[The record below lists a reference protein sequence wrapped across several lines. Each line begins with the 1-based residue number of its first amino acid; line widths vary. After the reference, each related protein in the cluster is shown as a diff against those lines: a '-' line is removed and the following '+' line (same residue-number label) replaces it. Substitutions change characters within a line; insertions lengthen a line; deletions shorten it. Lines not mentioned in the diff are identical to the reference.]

1 VPARL
6 KVDENLP
13 REIAQLMQAHGH
25 DAVTVLDQGWRGLPD
40 DELWDR
46 IQAERRWLV
55 TADKEFANLR
65 MYPPGTHVGVILLR
79 SAAEGLDDYLDLADM
94 ALARVKFDDVPGA
107 VVVVTR
113 RGVRIRPAPG
123 R

>member
-1 VPARL
+1 MPARL

-40 DELWDR
+40 DELWER
-46 IQAERRWLV
+46 IQTERRWLV
-55 TADKEFANLR
+55 TADKEFADLR
-65 MYPPGTHVGVILLR
+65 IYPPGTHVGVILLR
-79 SAAEGLDDYLDLADM
+79 SAAEGLDDYLDLAEM

-107 VVVVTR
+107 VVVLTR
-113 RGVRIRPAPG
+113 RGVRIRRAPG

>member
-1 VPARL
+1 MPARL

-123 R
+123 G

>member
-1 VPARL
+1 MPARL

-113 RGVRIRPAPG
+113 RGVRIRRAPG

>member
-1 VPARL
+1 MPARL

>member
-1 VPARL
+1 MPARL

-40 DELWDR
+40 DELWER

-55 TADKEFANLR
+55 TADKEFADLR
-65 MYPPGTHVGVILLR
+65 IYPPGTHVGVILLR
-79 SAAEGLDDYLDLADM
+79 SAAEGLDDYLELAEM

-107 VVVVTR
+107 VVVLTR
-113 RGVRIRPAPG
+113 RGVRIRRAPG

>member
-1 VPARL
+1 MPARL

-40 DELWDR
+40 DKLWER

-55 TADKEFANLR
+55 SAEKEFANLR

-79 SAAEGLDDYLDLADM
+79 SAAEGLDDYLDLAEM